1 MSEETSPRSLH
12 DAMRRI
18 SALAYAARLDLHEFR
33 ENPAEY
39 DAKEYMGA
47 VAEAVVEI
55 EEIAMWV
62 RNEYKNKRK
71 QHEADQ

>member
-1 MSEETSPRSLH
+1 MSEATNPRSLH

-39 DAKEYMGA
+39 DGGEYMNA

-62 RNEYKNKRK
+62 RNAYKSTTR
-71 QHEADQ
+71 